1 MVVLW
6 CCKGTLKIV
15 VELPVFYWLQFAV
28 WPQAQDSNSHIFGI
42 RRTDQVVW
50 RVDEAMELVKS
61 LEPNLPTPA
70 AFKEMHIELLW
81 IWRIV
86 FILFLCILLSV
97 VDSHLVSFFVILK
110 NPWSDTIR
118 KFCLKECPI
127 TLNFIKKFVAA
138 SIQEVMTLDL
148 SVYIVHYMVGIIL
161 ADFSEGIV
169 LQPLS
174 RIQ

>member
-1 MVVLW
+1 MFVWCWVLLSKVVAVLW

-28 WPQAQDSNSHIFGI
+28 WPQAQDSNSHIFGV
-42 RRTDQVVW
+42 RRTDQAVW
-50 RVDEAMELVKS
+50 RVDETMELVKV

-97 VDSHLVSFFVILK
+97 VDSHFVSLIVILQ
-110 NPWSDTIR
+110 NPWSDNIR
-118 KFCLKECPI
+118 KFCLKEWPI
-127 TLNFIKKFVAA
+127 ALHYVKNLLLLQYKKLGLWIF
-138 SIQEVMTLDL
+138 QC
-148 SVYIVHYMVGIIL
+148 IL
-161 ADFSEGIV
+161 FTIWLV
-169 LQPLS
+169 
-174 RIQ
+174 IY